1 MDSKLR
7 WEGIVLSV
15 QPRIRLIR
23 SFDQRSHTYLGFVI
37 RIAGRVEDVER
48 EVLVG
53 IGAAAQEKHG
63 FRVGDRVSGL
73 GVAVADPRLE
83 TAELYKVSGVKLLER
98 GPERAHQ
105 GAPFERVP
113 PGLDVYRARRHRRLA
128 ARSFETKCA
137 SCMWGCAMA
146 VEMIID
152 QWNPTQRR
160 YRVETFCYGPKSCP
174 LYAAGPTRK
183 VPGRNGMSWE
193 EEDWVD
199 QLATAH
205 RGEDE

>member
-37 RIAGRVEDVER
+37 HIAGRVEEEER
-48 EVLVG
+48 EVRVG

-63 FRVGDRVSGL
+63 FRLGDRVAGL

-83 TAELYKVSGVKLLER
+83 TAQLYKASGFKLLAR
-98 GPERAHQ
+98 GPERAHL

-113 PGLDVYRARRHRRLA
+113 PGLDVYRARGHRRLD
-128 ARSFETKCA
+128 ARTYETKCA
-137 SCMWGCAMA
+137 SCIWGCAMA
-146 VEMIID
+146 VEIIID

-174 LYAAGPTRK
+174 LYAAGQTRR